1 MQKLL
6 ELWKVD
12 DSTLGSHFLQPSNS
26 LSVNKHL
33 SLYSEDPVLEQPH
46 SLEDCDTENIGL
58 RTSYG
63 PEMVWSQSSTVES
76 PDVQFC
82 VKCRHANEEHANW
95 CIECGT
101 ALMGTKIENQSGDDL
116 SDLNGETSTELFPPQ
131 FDRVADQNPVSDIEI
146 NSLDLSGRHTHDAQT
161 LNDQDGDDQAMVH
174 TEYSICGD
182 YVDDKQTTS
191 VPKSPVRSYKSP
203 IMSKTHP
210 NNRTKK
216 FHNTATNKNT
226 TTSQLVTRKE
236 YQRHWNTS
244 STYMWRKPSSIP
256 NSTSCLV
263 NDAHQL
269 SNKNKFYTGSERHT
283 SISVLPRKLQLV
295 PILDLDAIDE
305 GSLISTSVCSSI
317 RTSSSINEV
326 WTPSVIPVQPHASNT
341 CNNCIII
348 FLLLD

>member
-6 ELWKVD
+6 ELWEVD
-12 DSTLGSHFLQPSNS
+12 DSSLSSHSLQASNS

-33 SLYSEDPVLEQPH
+33 SLHSEKPVLEQLH
-46 SLEDCDTENIGL
+46 HVDSLKVCDSSSIGL
-58 RTSYG
+58 KNSHG
-63 PEMVWSQSSTVES
+63 PEMAWSQSSTVES
-76 PDVQFC
+76 PDVRFC
-82 VKCRHANEEHANW
+82 VKCRHANEERANW

-101 ALMGTKIENQSGDDL
+101 ALMGTKIEMQSGDEL
-116 SDLNGETSTELFPPQ
+116 TDLNGESSTELLPPL
-131 FDRVADQNPVSDIEI
+131 FDRVADQNSASYFEI
-146 NSLDLSGRHTHDAQT
+146 NSLDLSDRHAYDVKT
-161 LNDQDGDDQAMVH
+161 LNDQDQAMVH
-174 TEYSICGD
+174 TEYSVCGD
-182 YVDDKQTTS
+182 YAGNKQTTS
-191 VPKSPVRSYKSP
+191 VPKSPVRSCTSP

-216 FHNTATNKNT
+216 FCNTTMHKNA

-269 SNKNKFYTGSERHT
+269 SNGNKERHT
-283 SISVLPRKLQLV
+283 SISVLPKLQLV

-305 GSLISTSVCSSI
+305 GSVISTSVCTSI
-317 RTSSSINEV
+317 RTSSSGNEV
-326 WTPSVIPVQPHASNT
+326 WMLGAGVWDTS
-341 CNNCIII
+341 
-348 FLLLD
+348 